1 MKRQLIYYWW
11 AYVLYSIL
19 IITITIS
26 IYHAIDSPNEDEMI
40 RIAIAGDNLDTT
52 MMEQNLN
59 DYLLL
64 NSNQTIKSVSI
75 DYIDFG
81 NFEDAL
87 VTRTLDGYDL
97 FVLPNSLIRSN
108 TGSFYFLP
116 LTDLL
121 GNYSWNLDNL
131 YEENDVPYGILINSP
146 SYSTNFSDYLGANDT
161 ESYFVFINVFSVNVG
176 GYNDYSN
183 VSDMAAIETIEWL
196 LSGDENE

>member
-1 MKRQLIYYWW
+1 MKRQLTYYWW
-11 AYVLYSIL
+11 AYVLYSIVA
-19 IITITIS
+19 IAITIS
-26 IYHAIDSPNEDEMI
+26 IYHAIDSPNENEMI
-40 RIAIAGDNLDTT
+40 RIAIAGDNIDTT

-64 NSNQTIKSVSI
+64 YSNQAIKNVSI
-75 DYIDFG
+75 DYIDLG

-97 FVLPNSLIRSN
+97 FILPHSSIRLN

-116 LTDLL
+116 LTELL
-121 GNYSWNLDNL
+121 SDYSWNPENL

-146 SYSTNFSDYLGANDT
+146 PYSTRFSDYLDANDNGT
-161 ESYFVFINVFSVNVG
+161 YFVFINVFSVNVG
-176 GYNDYSN
+176 GYNAYSN
-183 VSDMAAIETIEWL
+183 VRDVAAIETIEWL